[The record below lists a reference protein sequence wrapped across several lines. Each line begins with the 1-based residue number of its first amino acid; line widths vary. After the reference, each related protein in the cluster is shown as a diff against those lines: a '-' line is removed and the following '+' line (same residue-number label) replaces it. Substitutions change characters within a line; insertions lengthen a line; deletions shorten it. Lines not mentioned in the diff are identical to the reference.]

1 MTQHYPIYFKAIIW
15 DTDTAK
21 AYTEEGF
28 VCLPNLNDALVYI
41 SDYFGKELITLKVH
55 PLQEGPILMSEMDTY
70 RTESDI

>member
-1 MTQHYPIYFKAIIW
+1 MTQHHPIYFKAIIW
-15 DTDTAK
+15 DTDAAI

-55 PLQEGPILMSEMDTY
+55 PLKEGPILMSEMDSY